1 MATASKT
8 YAASFEAQGRAFR
21 AIYYAIAWIQ
31 ALTVPLF
38 LSGQTTCIF
47 FYDLA
52 VSWGLQE
59 PADEIGPSMHQVNRA
74 FGVSDSIIQ
83 IPILISSAIGLF
95 RKKRWSLICTAAS
108 EGIHLYWTVT
118 ATFMIQFLVKNSV
131 EEYTHELGTEVWAFI
146 AFYFVYGF
154 LVLEFLY
161 HFRDTLLVVTD

>member
-1 MATASKT
+1 MATASKA

-52 VSWGLQE
+52 ASWGLQE

-74 FGVSDSIIQ
+74 FGVGDSLIQ
-83 IPILISSAIGLF
+83 IPLLISSAIGLS
-95 RKKRWSLICTAAS
+95 RKKRWALICTAAS
-108 EGIHLYWTVT
+108 GGIHLYWTTTVT
-118 ATFMIQFLVKNSV
+118 FILKFMDKNDIDV
-131 EEYTHELGTEVWAFI
+131 WKHEVPTEVWAFI
-146 AFYFVYGF
+146 AFYFVYGV
-154 LVLEFLY
+154 LALEFLY
-161 HFRDTLLVVTD
+161 HFRDTLMVVTD